1 MLACGDRV
9 PTLNTARALN
19 SQVPHALH
27 GPGASSDLASIV
39 GGGRVSLPVFAN
51 ETLPPPHQPLALAL
65 DQSQACGH
73 AGGWFRNLLTRT
85 KTNDSQ
91 ELPEALEVP
100 VEPPFLPPEAEQ
112 PGLQTMKDL

>member
-1 MLACGDRV
+1 MLKLSWVSDTVNPLR
-9 PTLNTARALN
+9 
-19 SQVPHALH
+19 S
-27 GPGASSDLASIV
+27 GASCLAKEPV
-39 GGGRVSLPVFAN
+39 HLWTFSLAMRLHCSPSS
-51 ETLPPPHQPLALAL
+51 LWLWPLTPFEPCAR
-65 DQSQACGH
+65 